1 MAVAATVA
9 MGAKKVAIVGMA
21 KTLTVAAMTF
31 LRNCGLWPSKAFKDV
46 VDDGLFWE
54 GVIRAEETSPGK

>member
-31 LRNCGLWPSKAFKDV
+31 LRNCGLWPSKAFKE
-46 VDDGLFWE
+46 VDDGLFGE